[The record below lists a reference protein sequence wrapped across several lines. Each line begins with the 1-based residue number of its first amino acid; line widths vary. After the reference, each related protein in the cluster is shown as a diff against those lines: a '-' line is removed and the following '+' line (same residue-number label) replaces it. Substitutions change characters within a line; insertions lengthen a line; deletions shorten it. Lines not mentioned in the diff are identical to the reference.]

1 MTKQQQQQYIEIF
14 GISVLNL
21 HPTTLLSPL
30 ISCNNFFVDY
40 VGFFNIGI
48 TSSVNEDNEIS
59 SFLIW
64 MFLLLFLV
72 FLHWLYW
79 IEVVRNDIFVL
90 FLILLLLKNKKRV
103 TIHICL
109 YKPRISPKTYIK
121 NWWYWLLLRR
131 KAELDG
137 KRDEKQTSFIGFFVL
152 FCSFFTLFLRS
163 KLLTR
168 HFLVYFNIGAIRYKS

>member
-1 MTKQQQQQYIEIF
+1 MDRGAWQATVLEGSQRIRHDLMTKQQQQQYIEIF

-72 FLHWLYW
+72 FLHWLY
-79 IEVVRNDIFVL
+79 
-90 FLILLLLKNKKRV
+90 
-103 TIHICL
+103 
-109 YKPRISPKTYIK
+109 
-121 NWWYWLLLRR
+121 
-131 KAELDG
+131 
-137 KRDEKQTSFIGFFVL
+137 
-152 FCSFFTLFLRS
+152 
-163 KLLTR
+163 
-168 HFLVYFNIGAIRYKS
+168 